1 MKTLTIWFVL
11 IMFLPIGSAVLAQE
25 EGGAEVEA
33 GEDDVIEMHGVDKL
47 DTLLGFVQLMTDRII
62 VYDAGLKNNKVKIYG
77 TARILRK
84 NLIRFV
90 ETILEMNGYTMIDAP
105 GNVLRVIQTT
115 RTGEPIALR
124 IGREED
130 LPDSSATVTQVITLK
145 YADTS
150 KVNALVRGMITA
162 KEGKV
167 TMYDDLNIMFI
178 TDAAYKIK
186 KILTVIDLIDKPKPK
201 VILET
206 VKVEHAPATE
216 LAKTLDNLMQRKATR
231 EKAGKKSINRAY
243 IVADGRSNSIIILGL
258 VEEIAD
264 VKKVLATLDMPL
276 EPHKG
281 VFHSYKLKNTSA
293 ADLAKV
299 LIELYQKKAVAERGR
314 KGVTPQE
321 LARQPSIVPEP
332 NSNSLLIIAPPD
344 VYAEIKKLIID
355 LDVRRPQVLIEVMLV
370 EVTLDQTRDIG
381 IELATGDEPKSG
393 RDTIYAGTGFGL
405 SSITLED
412 GKPVRIPS
420 FSGTGLFAGVF
431 RGTAHIPAILRAWET
446 QGDVDVLSVPRV
458 VTDDNSDAVISIG
471 DEVPYQKQTL
481 QNQIRD
487 ITWGTARAM
496 MELKITPHISEADY
510 LRLDLSF
517 KVERFGAQPD
527 VTAPPPKSTR
537 NATTKVTIPNESTV
551 IIGGLTRVSMRD
563 TENRIPGLS
572 RIPLLGRL
580 FKRTIKVR
588 TKTNLFI
595 FITPH
600 ILRGEDFEDLKS
612 VSSTAEVK
620 MREVRGKDW
629 RQEVGLWSPVDRM
642 KGYVESET
650 LPEII
655 PLEVETVIGEEKP
668 VKTEIKEE
676 KDAGEPEDAFK
687 SDKKRDRRRR

>member
-1 MKTLTIWFVL
+1 MKTLTVWFVL
-11 IMFLPIGSAVLAQE
+11 IMFLSIGSAVFAQE

-105 GNVLRVIQTT
+105 GNVLRVMQITG
-115 RTGEPIALR
+115 TGEPIALR

-150 KVNALVRGMITA
+150 KVNALVRGMVTA
-162 KEGKV
+162 REGKV
-167 TMYDDLNIMFI
+167 TMYDDLNVMFI

-206 VKVEHAPATE
+206 VKIEHAPATE

-243 IVADGRSNSIIILGL
+243 IVADERSSSIIILGL
-258 VEEIAD
+258 EEEIAD
-264 VKKVLATLDMPL
+264 VKKVLATLDQPL
-276 EPHKG
+276 EENKG
-281 VFHSYKLKNTSA
+281 VFHSYQLKNTSA
-293 ADLAKV
+293 VDLAKV
-299 LIELYQKKAVAERGR
+299 LIDLYQKKAVAERGR
-314 KGVTPQE
+314 KGVTSREQQ
-321 LARQPSIVPEP
+321 RQPSIVPEP

-344 VYAEIKKLIID
+344 VYAEIEQLIET

-405 SSITLED
+405 SSIALED

-446 QGDVDVLSVPRV
+446 QGEVDVLSVPRV

-471 DEVPYQKQTL
+471 DEVPYQKQIL
-481 QNQIRD
+481 QNQFRD
-487 ITWGTARAM
+487 ITWGTARAQ
-496 MELKITPHISEADY
+496 MELKITPHISEDDY

-563 TENRIPGLS
+563 TENRVPGLS

-580 FKRTIKVR
+580 FKRTVKVR

-612 VSSTAEVK
+612 VSNTAEVK
-620 MREVRGKDW
+620 MREVRGRDW
-629 RQEVGLWSPVDRM
+629 RQEVGLWSPADGM
-642 KGYVESET
+642 KSYVESEIP
-650 LPEII
+650 PEII

-676 KDAGEPEDAFK
+676 KDAGEPEDVFE